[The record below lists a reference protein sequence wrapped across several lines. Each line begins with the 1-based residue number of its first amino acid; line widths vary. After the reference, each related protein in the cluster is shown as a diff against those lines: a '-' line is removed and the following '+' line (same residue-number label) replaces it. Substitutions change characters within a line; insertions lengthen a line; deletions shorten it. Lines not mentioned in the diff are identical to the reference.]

1 MAYRRTER
9 ESARLAARHDA
20 IIDAARASA
29 SEGGLA
35 ALQIAAVAERA
46 GVAAGTVYR
55 YFSSKE
61 ELVAAVI
68 RDTAD
73 RQVAAIRNAAAAAPG
88 PLSGLAAALMAF
100 ATGVVQT
107 RRLAFAMLAEAGA
120 EGTTTSRSRIGSEFE
135 ALIAAAVAAGQLPPQ
150 PCAATAAALR
160 GAMVEGL
167 AAAVPPAA
175 DGEAAGGAVRDMA
188 LLALRAA
195 GVPDRRARGLVL
207 TAGGV

>member
-9 ESARLAARHDA
+9 ETARLAARHDA
-20 IIDAARASA
+20 IIAAARALA
-29 SEGGLA
+29 SDGGLTA
-35 ALQIAAVAERA
+35 VQIAAVARRA

-55 YFSSKE
+55 YFPAKE

-73 RQVAAIRNAAAAAPG
+73 RQVAAIRAAAAAAPG
-88 PLSGLAAALMAF
+88 PLSGLAAALTAF
-100 ATGVVQT
+100 ATGIVHT
-107 RRLAFAMLAEAGA
+107 RRLALAMLAQTAA
-120 EGTTTSRSRIGSEFE
+120 EGDGPAARDRIGRELE
-135 ALIAAAVAAGQLPPQ
+135 ALIAAAVAAGELPPQ

-167 AAAVPPAA
+167 AV
-175 DGEAAGGAVRDMA
+175 AVRPGADRDAVRNMA
-188 LLALRAA
+188 LLALRAL

-207 TAGGV
+207 TAGGG